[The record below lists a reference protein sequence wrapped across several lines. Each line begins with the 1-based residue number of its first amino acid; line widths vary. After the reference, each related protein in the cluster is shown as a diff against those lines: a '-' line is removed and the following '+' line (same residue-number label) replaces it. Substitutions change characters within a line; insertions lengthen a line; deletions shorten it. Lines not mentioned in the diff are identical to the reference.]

1 VKEVRVKYQEQRY
14 LERLEQ
20 EFNVVGPVLQ
30 KLIHQILEE
39 GVTKYPI
46 LVASRQ
52 PIRLGLP
59 VIDAEEQG
67 LFWTYRVSPLEE
79 LVKKGLVNR
88 EQVERFREQ
97 YTNPAEK
104 VCVLFI
110 IPDTEEAR
118 FIFLPFQS
126 AAASGGHQPGSQQ

>member
-1 VKEVRVKYQEQRY
+1 VNYQEQRY

-20 EFNVVGPVLQ
+20 EFNIVGPVLQ
-30 KLIHQILEE
+30 KLIRQILDEQ
-39 GVTKYPI
+39 VTKYPI

-52 PIRLGLP
+52 PIKLGLP
-59 VIDAEEQG
+59 VIDAEAQG

-88 EQVERFREQ
+88 DQVEHFREH
-97 YTNPAEK
+97 YTNPSER

-110 IPDTEEAR
+110 IPDSHEAR
-118 FIFLPFQS
+118 FIFLPFHS
-126 AAASGGHQPGSQQ
+126 MTASGGNQPGAVQNS